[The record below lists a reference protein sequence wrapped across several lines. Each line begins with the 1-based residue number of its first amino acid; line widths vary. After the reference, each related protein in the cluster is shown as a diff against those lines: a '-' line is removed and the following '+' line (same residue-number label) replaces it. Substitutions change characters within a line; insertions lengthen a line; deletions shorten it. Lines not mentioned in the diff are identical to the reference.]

1 MRKELTNRQR
11 KVLDFIT
18 NYLRDTGYPPTI
30 REIAGEFRISSKGA
44 YDHLLAI
51 EKKGYIRRDSAKPR
65 AIELMDFVPGR
76 AYGPVIEIPVVGRVA
91 AGEPLLASQN
101 IERTIT
107 LSNDL
112 IRTEEPFALRIKGES
127 MMGAGILEGDY
138 VIVKQQ
144 QDADQGDIVVALIG
158 DEATVKRFYRAGD
171 HIRLQPENPTM
182 KPIIVKDVTI
192 LGKVVGLFREMQ

>member
-1 MRKELTNRQR
+1 MRKDLTNRQR

-18 NYLRDTGYPPTI
+18 NYLRDTGYPPTV
-30 REIAGEFRISSKGA
+30 REIAGEFKISSKGA
-44 YDHLLAI
+44 YDHLIAI
-51 EKKGYIRRDSAKPR
+51 EKKGYIRRNPAKPR

-76 AYGPVIEIPVVGRVA
+76 AYGPVVEIPVVGRVA

-127 MMGAGILEGDY
+127 MIEAGILEGDY

>member
-18 NYLRDTGYPPTI
+18 SYLRDTGYPPTV
-30 REIAGEFRISSKGA
+30 REIAGEFGISSKGA
-44 YDHLLAI
+44 YDHLIAI
-51 EKKGYIRRDSAKPR
+51 EKKGYIRRDPAKPR

-144 QDADQGDIVVALIG
+144 QNADQGDIVVALIG

-171 HIRLQPENPTM
+171 HVRLQPENPTM

>member
-18 NYLRDTGYPPTI
+18 NYLRDTGYPPTV
-30 REIAGEFRISSKGA
+30 REIAGEFKISSKGA
-44 YDHLLAI
+44 YDHLIAI
-51 EKKGYIRRDSAKPR
+51 EKKGYIRRDPAKPR

-76 AYGPVIEIPVVGRVA
+76 AYGPVIEIPVLGRVA

-144 QDADQGDIVVALIG
+144 QNADQGDIVVALIG

-171 HIRLQPENPTM
+171 HVRLQPENPTM

>member
-1 MRKELTNRQR
+1 MRKDLTNRQR

-44 YDHLLAI
+44 YDHLVAI
-51 EKKGYIRRDSAKPR
+51 EKKGYIRRDPAKPR

>member
-30 REIAGEFRISSKGA
+30 REIAGEFKISSKGA
-44 YDHLLAI
+44 YDHLLAV
-51 EKKGYIRRDSAKPR
+51 EKKGYIRRDPAKPR

-76 AYGPVIEIPVVGRVA
+76 AYGPVIEIPVLGRVA

-144 QDADQGDIVVALIG
+144 QNADQGDIVVALIG

-171 HIRLQPENPTM
+171 HVRLQPENPTM